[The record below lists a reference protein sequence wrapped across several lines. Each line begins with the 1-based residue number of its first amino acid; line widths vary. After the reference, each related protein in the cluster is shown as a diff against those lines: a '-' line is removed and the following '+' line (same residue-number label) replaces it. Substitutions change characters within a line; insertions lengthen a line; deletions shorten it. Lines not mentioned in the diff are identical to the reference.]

1 MKKVIL
7 SAVAILAFGFANAQD
22 SDSMS
27 FGVKAGLNNSNFT
40 GDADG
45 DAATSF
51 YVGGFVDLA
60 VSESF
65 HVQPELLYSME
76 GADESSVSYL
86 KVPIMGKYYVAE
98 SFNLQFG
105 PYIGFK
111 VAAEN
116 DFTDELVKSMDFGLG
131 IGAAYELTNG
141 LFFDTRYNLGL
152 QNVSEVDGFDMKTT
166 CIQVGLGY
174 KF

>member
-1 MKKVIL
+1 MKKIFFA
-7 SAVAILAFGFANAQD
+7 AVAVFAFGFANAQD
-22 SDSMS
+22 SDSMR

-40 GDADG
+40 GDLDG

-51 YVGGFVDLA
+51 YVGGFA
-60 VSESF
+60 EFSVSDKF

-76 GADESSVSYL
+76 GADEASVSYI
-86 KVPIMGKYYVAE
+86 KIPVMGKYYVAE
-98 SFNLQFG
+98 GFNLQAG

-111 VAAEN
+111 AGA
-116 DFTDELVKSMDFGLG
+116 DEAIDDAVKSMDFGLG
-131 IGAAYELTNG
+131 LGAGYDLTNG
-141 LFFDTRYNLGL
+141 LFFDARYNLGL
-152 QNVSEVDGFDMKTT
+152 QNVSESDLVDFKTT